1 MSAKQPKWTL
11 IYNTHPIGSR
21 WVGSA
26 YEFFD
31 TEVGA
36 VNRYADLRA
45 KGGVPPNVLITRP
58 LISHVS
64 AQSTFSTE
72 KADGRPT

>member
-31 TEVGA
+31 TEIGA
-36 VNRYADLRA
+36 ANRYADLRA
-45 KGGVPPNVLITRP
+45 EGLCPTKRPYYAPTDQPRLGAVHVLNG
-58 LISHVS
+58 
-64 AQSTFSTE
+64 E
-72 KADGRPT
+72 G